1 MRAAERPVALVT
13 GGARGIGEGIVRDL
27 ARDHDVMFSF
37 NTSASRAKTLIASL
51 PSIHGVQIDFAETGA
66 ADHLISEAL
75 SHFGRLD
82 VVVNNASL
90 GKPSSTADSD
100 PTLYREMF
108 ETNVIFPVA
117 VIRAALPHLTGHGRI
132 VNISSVNGQ
141 FPPAAAGA
149 FAATKAALEA
159 WSVSM
164 AKELG
169 PCNIRVNCV
178 SPGVILVD
186 DVQRPAEVMAKI
198 TDQTPLGKIGTTD
211 DVAKAVRY
219 LATDDSS
226 HVTGECIRVAGG
238 YGR

>member
-1 MRAAERPVALVT
+1 MNSAERAVALVT

-27 ARDHDVMFSF
+27 ASDHDIVFSF
-37 NTSASRAKTLIASL
+37 NASTSRAKALQADLS
-51 PSIHGVQIDFAETGA
+51 SAHGVQVDFAETGA
-66 ADHLISEAL
+66 ADHLISETL

-90 GKPSSTADSD
+90 GKPNSTVEGD
-100 PTLYREMF
+100 PSLYREMF
-108 ETNVIFPVA
+108 ETNVFFPVA
-117 VIRAALPHLTGHGRI
+117 LIRAALPHLTGHGRI
-132 VNISSVNGQ
+132 ANISSVNGQ

-159 WSVSM
+159 WSVAM

-169 PCNIRVNCV
+169 PSNIRVNCV

-186 DVQRPAEVMAKI
+186 DVERPAEIMSKI
-198 TDQTPLGKIGTTD
+198 TDQTPLGKIGTVD

-219 LATDDSS
+219 LATDASS